1 MLCYAQ
7 GVVKRMR
14 GQTVMLQLA
23 SMPLGFEITIS
34 HSVAASVGA
43 SIELY
48 LYTHWVQDQGPAL
61 YGFSSADER
70 EFFILIIGCPG
81 VGPKLALALLEQA
94 SIAQLVSFIQSHD
107 IKALSAL
114 KGIGSKKAEQL
125 VLYLKDRLDQFLA
138 QCSISPA
145 TAIPHTQQ
153 IAQVLD
159 SLNYSR
165 AEIQQAMAHIHGQPL
180 ESGAGF
186 DTLLRKA
193 LAFLAKRP

>member
-1 MLCYAQ
+1 MICYAQ

-23 SMPLGFEITIS
+23 NMPLGFEITVP
-34 HSVAASVGA
+34 HTVAAGVGA
-43 SIELY
+43 NLELY
-48 LYTHWVQDQGPAL
+48 IYTHWVQDQGPVL
-61 YGFSSADER
+61 YGFSTADER
-70 EFFILIIGCPG
+70 EFFILIIGCQG
-81 VGPKLALALLEQA
+81 VGPKLALALLEQV
-94 SIAQLVSFIQSHD
+94 SIAQLISYIQGHD

-125 VLYLKDRLDQFLA
+125 VLYLKDRLDQFLT

-145 TAIPHTQQ
+145 IAVPHTQQ

-165 AEIQQAMAHIHGQPL
+165 VEIQQAIAHIHGQPV
-180 ESGAGF
+180 EPGAGF
-186 DTLLRKA
+186 DLILRKA